1 MCIQADKRNAQ
12 IFFSELGATFIFFL
26 LGGEKIWG
34 KKCWTVETTSVY
46 KVDISCLALLPDSL
60 YWLSRNQVLILG
72 STWNLGNWWEDEN
85 WEGRAHFSE
94 KRSDCQR
101 GIPGHPDAGFPK
113 LQDQFAR
120 ASNIFTLKESS
131 TPCKYFTTF
140 SFCPWLDLTP
150 PGLSQWIGWPTTS
163 LGWRHFFYASNP
175 FEPSNKSPICTTR
188 TV

>member
-1 MCIQADKRNAQ
+1 MLGTFTRLIILTFKKPSSYSGKHLKCVSTN
-12 IFFSELGATFIFFL
+12 FSEHHGKTF
-26 LGGEKIWG
+26 
-34 KKCWTVETTSVY
+34 
-46 KVDISCLALLPDSL
+46 
-60 YWLSRNQVLILG
+60 
-72 STWNLGNWWEDEN
+72 LGNWWEDEN

-150 PGLSQWIGWPTTS
+150 PPLQKKGVWSGLSQWIGWPTTS

-175 FEPSNKSPICTTR
+175 FEPSNKSPICTTH